1 MTARR
6 ILGESPASHPRGSW
20 PAEEMAQQFRNEG
33 IPATVVQE
41 IRTDRFLVVVPDQ
54 ADEK

>member
-6 ILGESPASHPRGSW
+6 ILGESPAGHPRGSR
-20 PAEEMAQQFRNEG
+20 PAEEMAQRFRNEG